1 MAMKGRRCG
10 NCRHLDRSS
19 ASDIGGLR
27 IARCRHPKGVKIGA
41 TSIRNDY
48 VELGACCT
56 EHAVRIRSGAQA
68 GGCHA

>member
-1 MAMKGRRCG
+1 MTGKRCG

-27 IARCRHPKGVKIGA
+27 IARCRHPRGVRIG
-41 TSIRNDY
+41 TTVIRNNY
-48 VELGACCT
+48 VEIDACCT
-56 EHAVRIRSGAQA
+56 EHAVRAWQGAQP

>member
-1 MAMKGRRCG
+1 MTGKRCG

-27 IARCRHPKGVKIGA
+27 IARCRHPRGVRIGTTA
-41 TSIRNDY
+41 IRNTY
-48 VELGACCT
+48 VELDACCT
-56 EHAVRIRSGAQA
+56 EHAVRARQGAQP

>member
-1 MAMKGRRCG
+1 MTGKRCG

-27 IARCRHPKGVKIGA
+27 IARCRHPRGVRIGTTA
-41 TSIRNDY
+41 IRNNY
-48 VELGACCT
+48 VEIDACCT
-56 EHAVRIRSGAQA
+56 GHAVRARQGAQQ

>member
-1 MAMKGRRCG
+1 MTGKRCG

-27 IARCRHPKGVKIGA
+27 IARCRHPKGARIGTTA
-41 TSIRNDY
+41 IRNDY
-48 VELGACCT
+48 VELGACCDG
-56 EHAVRIRSGAQA
+56 HVVRPRQGAQP

>member
-1 MAMKGRRCG
+1 MTGKRCG

-27 IARCRHPKGVKIGA
+27 IARCRHPMGVRIGTTA
-41 TSIRNDY
+41 IRNDY
-48 VELGACCT
+48 VELIACCAG
-56 EHAVRIRSGAQA
+56 HVVRARQRAQA